1 MIDTHTHTHHSPDGA
16 APMAEMIAAARDLGL
31 TGVTFADHA
40 EWYPGDPACGF
51 LDLDAYFAELARV
64 RELYDGKMRVL
75 AGIELGNPHDFP
87 TEAQAILAYP
97 FDLVIGSVHWL
108 DGLPGW
114 EHTLFNSGLAAAYQL
129 YFEELIKMVNGADF
143 DILGHLDLVRRDSWA
158 LFGKTLTLDAFREP
172 IQVVLRHLIESGR
185 GLEINT
191 SGLRQ
196 GLPEP
201 VPGLDVLRWYRDLGG
216 EVLVLG
222 SDGHCPEHI
231 AFGFD
236 TARDIA
242 LTAGFHRI
250 ARFENRTVV
259 DWIEL

>member
-1 MIDTHTHTHHSPDGA
+1 
-16 APMAEMIAAARDLGL
+16 MAEMIAEARDLGL
-31 TGVTFADHA
+31 TGITFADHA
-40 EWYPGDPACGF
+40 EWYPEDPAYGF
-51 LDLDAYFAELARV
+51 LDLDAYFSELAQV
-64 RELYDGKMRVL
+64 REVYDSKMCVL

-87 TEAQAILAYP
+87 SETQAILAHP
-97 FDLVIGSVHWL
+97 FDLVIGSLHWL

-114 EHTLFNSGLAAAYQL
+114 EHQVFQGGLAAAYQL
-129 YFEELIKMVNGADF
+129 YFEELIKMVTEADF
-143 DILGHLDLVRRDSWA
+143 DILGHLDLVRRDSWE
-158 LFGKTLTLDAFREP
+158 LYGETLTLDTFREP
-172 IQVVLRHLIESGR
+172 VQMVLHHLVESGR

-191 SGLRQ
+191 SGLRK
-196 GLPEP
+196 GLSEP
-201 VPGLDVLRWYRDLGG
+201 IPGLDILRWYRDLGG

-222 SDGHCPEHI
+222 SDGHRPEHI

-242 LTAGFHRI
+242 LAAGFHRI